1 MNIKKAAVIGIGKTG
16 LATAAFLSKRGI
28 HVLVTD
34 EKPPAQWGEALTFLE
49 NLPTKIAIAPYGPEI
64 LAGVDLVVP
73 SPGIY
78 PAHAILRE
86 AVRRK
91 VEVLSELELAGRFLK
106 TPMVAITGTNGK
118 TTTTSLIG
126 EILRNAG
133 KKVFVGG
140 NIGEPLI
147 GYTDGP
153 QDAEWAIIEVSSFQL
168 QWAKNFHPKI
178 ALLLNVTPDHIDYHG
193 SMQAYREMKERI
205 FACQTPDDLAILN
218 GDENDS
224 LSLAERL
231 PARVE
236 FFSSSRPV
244 LSGMFREGKNLV
256 HILPDKTRD
265 EYPLE
270 IMNLPGKHNMENV
283 MAAIMATR
291 GCGCA
296 PAEIATAVAKFRGL
310 PHRIEFVSEI
320 NGVRFYD
327 DSKGTNVGAVLRAVE
342 SFTEPLVL
350 LLGGRDKEGDFD
362 SLIPSIKKMVKETV
376 IFGEAREKINSLI
389 GKEVKTTVCTTLKDA
404 LQTAYRM
411 ASPGDA
417 VLLSPGCSSFDEFK
431 NYKDRGDRFQEWVK
445 QL

>member
-16 LATAAFLSKRGI
+16 LATAAFLSKRGV

-34 EKPPAQWGEALTFLE
+34 EKPPAQWGEARTFLE
-49 NLPTKIAIAPYGPEI
+49 NLPTEVAIAPYGPEI

-78 PAHAILRE
+78 PANAILQE
-86 AVRRK
+86 AVRRE

-126 EILRNAG
+126 EILRKAG

-153 QDAEWAIIEVSSFQL
+153 QDAEWAVIEVSSFQL
-168 QWAKNFHPKI
+168 QWARDFHPKI
-178 ALLLNVTPDHIDYHG
+178 AHLLNVTPDHIDYHG

-205 FACQTPDDLAILN
+205 FACQTPGDLAILN
-218 GDENDS
+218 GDENDA

-244 LSGMFREGKNLV
+244 TSGMFREGKTLV
-256 HILPDKTRD
+256 HIRPDGNRD
-265 EYPLE
+265 AYPLE
-270 IMNLPGKHNMENV
+270 MIHLPGKHNMENV
-283 MAAIMATR
+283 MAAVMAAR
-291 GCGCA
+291 ACGCSS
-296 PAEIATAVAKFRGL
+296 AEIEKAVAEFRGL
-310 PHRIEFVSEI
+310 PHRIEFVSEK

-362 SLIPSIKKMVKETV
+362 SLIPSIKKKVRETV
-376 IFGEAREKINSLI
+376 IFGEAREKIHSLI
-389 GKEVKTTVCTTLKDA
+389 GKEVKTTVCPTLKEA

>member
-34 EKPPAQWGEALTFLE
+34 EKPPAQWGEALTFLK
-49 NLPTKIAIAPYGPEI
+49 NLPTEIAIAPYGPEI
-64 LAGVDLVVP
+64 LTGVDLVVP

-78 PAHAILRE
+78 PANAILQE

-193 SMQAYREMKERI
+193 SMNAYREMKERI

-224 LSLAERL
+224 FSLAERL

-256 HILPDKTRD
+256 HILPDGNRD

-283 MAAIMATR
+283 MAAIMAAC

-296 PAEIATAVAKFRGL
+296 PAGIAAAVAEFRGL

-362 SLIPSIKKMVKETV
+362 ALIPAIKKMVKETV

>member
-1 MNIKKAAVIGIGKTG
+1 MDIKKAAVIGIGKTG
-16 LATAAFLSKRGI
+16 LATAAFLSKRG
-28 HVLVTD
+28 VRVAVTD
-34 EKPPAQWGEALTFLE
+34 EKPPAQWGEALTFLK
-49 NLPTKIAIAPYGPEI
+49 NLPTEIAIAPYGPES
-64 LAGVDLVVP
+64 LDGVDLVVP

-78 PAHAILRE
+78 PANPILQE
-86 AVRRK
+86 AVRRG
-91 VEVLSELELAGRFLK
+91 VAVLSELELASRFLK

-126 EILRNAG
+126 EILRKAG

-147 GYTDGP
+147 GYADGP
-153 QDAEWAIIEVSSFQL
+153 QEADWAVVEVSSFQL
-168 QWAKNFHPKI
+168 QWARDFHPNI
-178 ALLLNVTPDHIDYHG
+178 SLLLNVTPDHIDYHG
-193 SMQAYREMKERI
+193 GMKAYREMKERV
-205 FACQTPDDLAILN
+205 FACQTPTDLAILN
-218 GDENDS
+218 GDENAS
-224 LSLAERL
+224 HSLAERL

-236 FFSSSRPV
+236 FFSASRPV
-244 LSGMFREGKNLV
+244 PSGMFREGNILF
-256 HILPDKTRD
+256 HILPDGNRD

-270 IMNLPGKHNMENV
+270 MIHLPGRHNMENV
-283 MAAIMATR
+283 MAAVMAAR

-296 PAEIATAVAKFRGL
+296 PAQIAKAVAEFRGL
-310 PHRIEFVSEI
+310 PHRIEFVHEK

-342 SFTEPLVL
+342 SFTEPIVL

-362 SLIPSIKKMVKETV
+362 SLVPSIKQKVKETV
-376 IFGEAREKINSLI
+376 IFGEAREKIDSLI
-389 GKEVKTTVCTTLKDA
+389 GNEVKTTVCTTLKEA

>member
-1 MNIKKAAVIGIGKTG
+1 MNINKAAVIGIGKTG

-34 EKPPAQWGEALTFLE
+34 EKPPAQWGEALTFLK
-49 NLPTKIAIAPYGPEI
+49 NLPTEIAIAPYGPEI
-64 LAGVDLVVP
+64 LTGVDLVVP

-78 PAHAILRE
+78 PANAILQE

-193 SMQAYREMKERI
+193 SMNAYREMKERI

-224 LSLAERL
+224 FSLAERL

-244 LSGMFREGKNLV
+244 LSGIFREGKNLV
-256 HILPDKTRD
+256 HILPDGNRD

-283 MAAIMATR
+283 MAAIMAAR

-296 PAEIATAVAKFRGL
+296 PAGIATAVAEFRGL

-362 SLIPSIKKMVKETV
+362 ALIPAIKKMVKETV

-389 GKEVKTTVCTTLKDA
+389 GKEVKTTVCATLKDA